1 MCLERGNDMALEADM
16 GLTLED
22 IRKFADRSVS
32 ETATY
37 AIDWVNGRLSGKIS
51 GLEAVRQYI
60 YKTLKTECSQ
70 YLIYDISVGTGI
82 KALAGQGIASREY
95 LEADIPRIVRKA
107 LNDTRILNV
116 HDFNYEYPDDER
128 NAIRISFVADT
139 VYGSTHEEVEL

>member
-1 MCLERGNDMALEADM
+1 MALEADM

-22 IRKFADRSVS
+22 IQKFASKSVS
-32 ETATY
+32 ETSTY

-60 YKTLKTECSQ
+60 YKTLKTECNR

-82 KALAGQGIASREY
+82 KALVGQGIASREY
-95 LEADIPRIVRKA
+95 LETDIPRIVRKA

-116 HDFNYEYPDDER
+116 HDFHYDYPNDER

>member
-1 MCLERGNDMALEADM
+1 MALEADM

-22 IRKFADRSVS
+22 IQKFADKSVP

-37 AIDWVNGRLSGKIS
+37 AIDWVNGRLSGKIT

-60 YKTLKTECSQ
+60 YKTLKTECNK
-70 YLIYDISVGTGI
+70 YLIYDIGVGTGI
-82 KALAGQGIASREY
+82 KALVGQGIASREY
-95 LEADIPRIVRKA
+95 IETDIPRIVRKA

-116 HDFNYEYPDDER
+116 HDFNYDYPDDER
-128 NAIRISFVADT
+128 NAIRISFVVDT

>member
-1 MCLERGNDMALEADM
+1 MALEADM

-22 IRKFADRSVS
+22 IQKFASKSVS
-32 ETATY
+32 ETSTY

-60 YKTLKTECSQ
+60 YKTLKTECNR

-82 KALAGQGIASREY
+82 KALVGQGIASREY
-95 LEADIPRIVRKA
+95 LETDIPRIVRKA

-116 HDFNYEYPDDER
+116 HDFYYDYPDDER